1 MYTAERR
8 VKWTHMCVRN
18 TESDRSWR
26 GRTLES
32 FFVNSSL
39 VTQHDI
45 AIRYRT
51 FPAGVQSFLMQGQI
65 AYKTISIVMAIVS
78 SFGDAFVSCRS
89 FHFEKACKTKLIS
102 LIWMGFCW
110 KLIQKKK
117 KKDATQ
123 QRSGNLT
130 RNKHARENVFCT
142 RCMMYDRC
150 TLDILFSIYIQYIY
164 IVISIFSIKL

>member
-117 KKDATQ
+117 KDATQ
-123 QRSGNLT
+123 QRSENLT
-130 RNKHARENVFCT
+130 RNKHARENVSVQ
-142 RCMMYDRC
+142 D
-150 TLDILFSIYIQYIY
+150 
-164 IVISIFSIKL
+164 V